1 MAGAAIEL
9 DVSEVQ
15 ELTRTLIPA
24 LQDLLGAD
32 RDQLLTDIGVE
43 IEGQTKDRFDEQ
55 TAPDGS
61 RWEPWS
67 PVTKR
72 LRAGSGGHILVRSGE
87 LQESITHVVEGGK
100 LQVGSGKVYAAVHQ
114 YGHTFDDS
122 AFGAV
127 TIPARPYLDPDLSN
141 SDDRAALGMLVEDF
155 VREHGGGV
163 VA

>member
-24 LQDLLGAD
+24 LQGLLGAP

-43 IEGQTKDRFDEQ
+43 IEGQTKDRFDERR
-55 TAPDGS
+55 APDGS
-61 RWEPWS
+61 RWEPLS

-72 LRAGSGGHILVRSGE
+72 LRRGGPGHILVRSGE

-100 LQVGSGKVYAAVHQ
+100 LQVGSGKVYAGVHQ

-127 TIPARPYLDPDLSN
+127 TIPARPYLGLS
-141 SDDRAALGMLVEDF
+141 DRDRGELGMLVEDF